1 MKEGLVLG
9 FIVSS
14 RPKYLQNIL
23 KLLAIWRYEEYAST
37 CTS

>member
-9 FIVSS
+9 FVVGS
-14 RPKYLQNIL
+14 RPKYLL
-23 KLLAIWRYEEYAST
+23 MLLAVWGYEENANA